1 MLRFLFL
8 LFVVGFCLTVIGL
21 AGLIII
27 PSVIAAF
34 GIIAG
39 VIAAIVTF
47 IFVIMFLCFLL

>member
-8 LFVVGFCLTVIGL
+8 LFVVGFCLAVIGL

-27 PSVIAAF
+27 PTVIAAF

-47 IFVIMFLCFLL
+47 IFVVVFLCLLL

>member
-8 LFVVGFCLTVIGL
+8 LFVVGFCLAVIGL

-27 PSVIAAF
+27 PAVIAAF

-47 IFVIMFLCFLL
+47 IFVVVFLCLLL

>member
-8 LFVVGFCLTVIGL
+8 LFVVGFCLAVIGL

-27 PSVIAAF
+27 PAVIAAF

-39 VIAAIVTF
+39 VIAAIITF
-47 IFVIMFLCFLL
+47 IFVVAFLCLLL